1 MLKYMKLLLEYI
13 VFELA
18 LVRIL
23 VFVIH
28 GNEYSF

>member
-18 LVRIL
+18 LVCIL
-23 VFVIH
+23 VFIIH
-28 GNEYSF
+28 RNEYFF